1 MHSLL
6 CAIKNSPAIREMRIV
21 PLHILVRAHDAWRNY
36 VSSISSRHNSLTVSF
51 RKMWKHQPDVNA
63 TRETEVKS
71 GDGGSFPL
79 FAQSQSGG
87 KIRSLLPI
95 KRYKFPRIINP
106 FLARMNTISKWNCA
120 HKYTQ
125 PEERS
130 PLQLRFPQMQ
140 RDFSQSLSPWIFL
153 LPVCFYYALDRMEI

>member
-1 MHSLL
+1 
-6 CAIKNSPAIREMRIV
+6 MRIV
-21 PLHILVRAHDAWRNY
+21 PLHILVRAHDAWHNY
-36 VSSISSRHNSLTVSF
+36 VPPYRVVIIVCRASFEKCENTSQTWMRLVKRKWSR
-51 RKMWKHQPDVNA
+51 R
-63 TRETEVKS
+63 
-71 GDGGSFPL
+71 DGGSFPL
-79 FAQSQSGG
+79 FAQSQRGG

-106 FLARMNTISKWNCA
+106 FLACMNTISKWNCA

-140 RDFSQSLSPWIFL
+140 RDFSQSLSPRIFL